1 MDSVTNSQKTNKVF
15 KDRHDALMRLIE
27 LLPIKKMQE
36 EDWIVVAISSG
47 GVLLAKSI
55 AQKINAP
62 FDFLFTEPIM
72 APNNSDCQVA
82 MVSETEEIVIH
93 EALTDAFDIKLD
105 YIYGEA
111 HRKYEEKIIKYIYR
125 YRKGG
130 MICSMEDKHVLLID
144 EGIDSGLTMMAS
156 VKTVINLKARSVSFA
171 VPVMPYDVMQRLEE
185 VIDEVYC
192 VHKPY
197 NFVDVPYYYE
207 EIPGLSAD
215 EVDGILKDIHK
226 GT

>member
-1 MDSVTNSQKTNKVF
+1 MDSVTNDPKPNKVF
-15 KDRHDALMRLIE
+15 KDRHDALMRLME
-27 LLPIKKMQE
+27 LLPLKTMQE

-62 FDFLFTEPIM
+62 FDFLFTEPVM

-130 MICSMEDKHVLLID
+130 MISSMQDKHVLLID

-215 EVDGILKDIHK
+215 EVDAILKDIHK